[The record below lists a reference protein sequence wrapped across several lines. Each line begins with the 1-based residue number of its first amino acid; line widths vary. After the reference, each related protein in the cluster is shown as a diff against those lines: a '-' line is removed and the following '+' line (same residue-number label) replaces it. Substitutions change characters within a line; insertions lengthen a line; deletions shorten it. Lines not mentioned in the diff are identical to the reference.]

1 MFELIKMYNLKL
13 MAATWQFYT
22 LPRFQSFVTPVP
34 TFEML
39 LSSDSKQTNI
49 YHVIVNIGFVV
60 FCVLL

>member
-1 MFELIKMYNLKL
+1 MFEPIKMYNSKL
-13 MAATWQFYT
+13 MAATYT